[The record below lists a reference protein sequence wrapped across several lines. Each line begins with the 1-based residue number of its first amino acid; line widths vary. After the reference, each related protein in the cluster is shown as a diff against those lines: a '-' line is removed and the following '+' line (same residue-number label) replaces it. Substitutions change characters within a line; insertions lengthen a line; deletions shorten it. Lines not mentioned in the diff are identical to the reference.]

1 MKDQDQQPANLF
13 PKLFN
18 LLSYFL
24 LFVYG
29 TLTLGIILTYF
40 TDFSF
45 SQQLAQFPFS
55 ATQPKPRIRGL
66 KEYIK
71 PPKVFHNMNDT
82 ELLWRAS
89 MTPRISEYPFHR
101 VPKVTFMFMTRG
113 PVVLAPLW
121 EKFFKGHRGLYSIY
135 VHSKPS
141 YNASSHPESPVF
153 HGRRIPSQEVEW
165 GRVSQIEAERRLLAN
180 ALLDIAN
187 QRVVL
192 LSESCIPLYN
202 FYTVYSYLIHSN
214 ETFVEVYDDPS
225 VDGRDRYYF
234 IDYPGI
240 TLDQWSKGSQ
250 WFEIDRDLAIEV
262 VSDRIYFPLFLRCK
276 GECFAEEHY
285 LPTFVHMKF
294 AANSAYRSLT
304 WADWTKG
311 GAHPTEYP
319 STNVTFEL
327 LNSLRNGYG
336 RRCEYNGRSSD
347 VCFLFARKFPPTTLD
362 GLLRIAPNIMHF
374 SNA

>member
-1 MKDQDQQPANLF
+1 MKEQDQNPANLF
-13 PKLFN
+13 PKLFNLHLLN

-40 TDFSF
+40 TDYSF
-45 SQQLAQFPFS
+45 SQQLARFS
-55 ATQPKPRIRGL
+55 FSGIPSPPNSQLLIPNVTASTSNMSHTAQPHIRGL

-89 MTPRISEYPFHR
+89 MTPRIPEYPFHR
-101 VPKVTFMFMTRG
+101 VPKAAFMFMTRG
-113 PVVLAPLW
+113 PVVLSPLW

-141 YNASSHPESPVF
+141 YNVSSHPESPVF
-153 HGRRIPSQEVEW
+153 RGRRIPIQEVEW

-180 ALLDIAN
+180 ALLDIEN
-187 QRVVL
+187 QRFVL

-202 FYTVYSYLIHSN
+202 FSTVYSYLIHSN
-214 ETFVEVYDDPS
+214 ETFVEVYDDPG
-225 VDGRDRYYF
+225 VDGRGRYYF

-262 VSDRIYFPLFLRCK
+262 VSDRIYFPLFSDAK
-276 GECFAEEHY
+276 
-285 LPTFVHMKF
+285 
-294 AANSAYRSLT
+294 ANALQ
-304 WADWTKG
+304 K
-311 GAHPTEYP
+311 
-319 STNVTFEL
+319 
-327 LNSLRNGYG
+327 
-336 RRCEYNGRSSD
+336 
-347 VCFLFARKFPPTTLD
+347 
-362 GLLRIAPNIMHF
+362 NIICQHLCT
-374 SNA
+374 